1 MIIMSYR
8 TLLYMIYGFGHQIP
22 KLGNKR
28 IILYLKG
35 KGKHFVY
42 FIIRTCGYLS
52 TACSLEQPTLSII
65 TKYYS
70 NNFCIFFPN
79 GKGDETNFNNLFS
92 SSFHQSYCNGC
103 TKSAN
108 EPY

>member
-1 MIIMSYR
+1 MSYR
-8 TLLYMIYGFGHQIP
+8 TLFYMIYGFCHQIP
-22 KLGNKR
+22 ELGNKR

-70 NNFCIFFPN
+70 KTYTCYFCIFFPN
-79 GKGDETNFNNLFS
+79 GGDKTNLNKLFS
-92 SSFHQSYCNGC
+92 S
-103 TKSAN
+103 
-108 EPY
+108 